1 METPVDN
8 NEGKILRSHIN
19 CTSWK
24 MPVGYEQTSNQRGH
38 LGRTLPYTTSGQDL
52 VGCQPSITR
61 TESVYSIYGTSGNT
75 MNTKYIPTPVVFG
88 YNHVTPYTQLS
99 MNSSNNITIN
109 QPFSTVSNISSPP
122 LSHTTPFYSNT
133 GYCQKMPISS
143 NSSNISTISN
153 NVSGVSTD
161 IAGLQSRSNISS
173 VPVSTAPLKHDISD
187 SFMISL
193 MEFMNKRGTPITT
206 IPYIGE
212 QQVNLAALYIHVM
225 RLGGSHKV
233 TQTNAW
239 PNIAQAFGINL
250 ALVPNGVQQLL
261 ECYKKYIAPYEEA
274 WTYNQQLLMQ
284 QQAFS
289 TKPKYELLQEQNNPK
304 KNTDYHVTNQT
315 PSHVYEH
322 SLPSKLVS
330 QPITLPATDNSDPP
344 NLQSTA
350 ALSQITSAQV
360 YKPKKRVI
368 ETYGGFDMEL
378 ITKMS
383 SDLENLKCKPPTL
396 HELGTVNIY
405 ALTMSIKSGL
415 HSEVNRALDVFTT
428 ITGDKRW
435 GLPLSECE
443 ELLDSIIEMADD
455 EYNLLV
461 QNVKVMDETMSV
473 LSYEQMI
480 NLCYDETENLTV
492 NYRPGSLGY
501 EKIKTAEK
509 ILCIATILRNL
520 SFTEENQPIMANNSM
535 LLNLIEH
542 LIIMISKTDILE
554 ISNRLRLDLA
564 KDLIILLSNISQSI
578 LIENHSTARAIIC
591 LITAFCPDSN
601 ISSNPNK
608 IIFTPYN
615 PTLHPYLPAAVDTLA
630 KLFAKSF
637 PNRHTFAKVMIS
649 ISSKQCLR
657 DNIFIRA
664 LLLCISPIP
673 LSSLVHSIHTCEMR
687 LALLEHCTLAA
698 ETIVSIFPRKDS
710 LAKSLLFADDG
721 FLNNLINLVCLLSS
735 IGGGQLPN
743 QIYNIES
750 NPFSRFARRTMNIL
764 HILIKKAKKEEPF
777 DETYRVFFTAIS
789 RRDQL
794 LGSLLTPHMDGIIIK
809 KLWSLIE
816 ENNVTETS

>member
-509 ILCIATILRNL
+509 IL
-520 SFTEENQPIMANNSM
+520 S
-535 LLNLIEH
+535 
-542 LIIMISKTDILE
+542 
-554 ISNRLRLDLA
+554 
-564 KDLIILLSNISQSI
+564 
-578 LIENHSTARAIIC
+578 
-591 LITAFCPDSN
+591 FCPDSN

-750 NPFSRFARRTMNIL
+750 NPFSR
-764 HILIKKAKKEEPF
+764 
-777 DETYRVFFTAIS
+777 
-789 RRDQL
+789 
-794 LGSLLTPHMDGIIIK
+794 
-809 KLWSLIE
+809 
-816 ENNVTETS
+816 